1 MAELGETQD
10 PTELVK
16 GKPEAIEENAR
27 VLRARADS
35 ADDAAQGLLA
45 VDTGSWTGP
54 AAQAFHDKFS
64 YEPRKWFA
72 ASDALGSAADALDD
86 YASTLRWAQSQATEA
101 IAAWNRGQ
109 AATQQAQS
117 AHDQAVAQ
125 AAANNQPAPS
135 AFSDPGEASRQTAR
149 AMLNRARAQLS
160 EAGDT
165 AAGILRGAMDTA
177 PQESSWLSDLGPALA
192 NAGADVV
199 NGLASFGN
207 AALHHPLDV
216 LGAAGGIGLTTISAA
231 GFGGGTVLDAT
242 GVGAV
247 AGVPLQA
254 VSAAG
259 VAGGIGITT
268 AAMAD
273 LGQHASGDDRVEVI
287 KKSGDTGPAPTSTPK
302 PAEGLADNFKEGVP
316 PKASDL
322 ERYAES
328 QGWTRTQTPNGP
340 AKYVDENGVPRMT
353 VKQGSDRTPG
363 SENPHVELRNEQGQ
377 RIDPQ
382 GNPVTRRSPG
392 NHTPIEWDLP

>member
-1 MAELGETQD
+1 MPELGETQD
-10 PTELVK
+10 PAQLIS
-16 GKPEAIEENAR
+16 GKPEAIEDNAR

-72 ASDALGSAADALDD
+72 ATDALDSAADALDD
-86 YASTLRWAQSQATEA
+86 YAGTLRWAQSQAAEA

-109 AATQQAQS
+109 EATQQAQA
-117 AHDQAVAQ
+117 AHDQAATQAVA
-125 AAANNQPAPS
+125 ANQPAPP
-135 AFSDPGEASRQTAR
+135 AFIDPGEAGRQAAR
-149 AMLNRARAQLS
+149 DMLNRARTQLS
-160 EAGDT
+160 EAGDN
-165 AAGILRGAMDTA
+165 AAAILRGAMDTA
-177 PQESSWLSDLGPALA
+177 PQESSWLSDLGHTLA

-207 AALHHPLDV
+207 AALNHPLDV
-216 LGAAGGIGLTTISAA
+216 LAAAGGLGLTTISAA

-247 AGVPLQA
+247 AGVPVQA

-259 VAGGIGITT
+259 MASGVGITT

-273 LGQHASGDDRVEVI
+273 LGQHASGDDNVEVI
-287 KKSGDTGPAPTSTPK
+287 KKSGDTGPEPTATPK
-302 PAEGLADNFKEGVP
+302 PAEGLADQFKDGP

-328 QGWTRTQTPNGP
+328 QGWTRAQTPTGP
-340 AKYVDENGVPRMT
+340 PKYVDENGVDRMII
-353 VKQGSDRTPG
+353 KQGSARTPG
-363 SENPHVELRNEQGQ
+363 SEGPHVEMKNEHGQ

-382 GNPVTRRSPG
+382 GNPVSKRSAG
-392 NHTPIEWDLP
+392 NHTEINWDL

>member
-10 PTELVK
+10 PTQLVK

-35 ADDAAQGLLA
+35 ADNAAQGLLA
-45 VDTGSWTGP
+45 VDTGSWTGA

-72 ASDALGSAADALDD
+72 ATDALGSAADALDD

-101 IAAWNRGQ
+101 IAGWNRGQ
-109 AATQQAQS
+109 TATQQARS

-125 AAANNQPAPS
+125 AAANNQPAP
-135 AFSDPGEASRQTAR
+135 APFSDPGAASRQA
-149 AMLNRARAQLS
+149 AQDMLNRARVQLS

-177 PQESSWLSDLGPALA
+177 PQESSWLSDLGHTLA

-242 GVGAV
+242 GVGAIV
-247 AGVPLQA
+247 GVPAQA

-259 VAGGIGITT
+259 VASGIGITT

-273 LGQHASGDDRVEVI
+273 LGQHASGDDRVEAI
-287 KKSGDTGPAPTSTPK
+287 KKSGDAGPAPTATPK
-302 PAEGLADNFKEGVP
+302 PAEGLADNFKDGVP

-328 QGWTRTQTPNGP
+328 QGWTRTQTPTGP
-340 AKYVDENGVPRMT
+340 PKYVDENGIARLT
-353 VKQGSDRTPG
+353 IKQGSPRTPG
-363 SENPHVELRNEQGQ
+363 SEGPHVELRNEYGQ
-377 RIDPQ
+377 RIDPY
-382 GNPVTRRSPG
+382 GNEVSKRSAG
-392 NHTPIEWDLP
+392 NHTEIKWDL